1 MIERKNKKKISYVSI
16 GNTNKTLLFEFDEI
30 ILSKTG
36 WTNPAGRCLAL
47 MVQKGDK
54 KYAIVI
60 LGEPTPK
67 DREEKARQLI
77 FNYAIMNETEKD
89 RHENRFHLFHF

>member
-1 MIERKNKKKISYVSI
+1 
-16 GNTNKTLLFEFDEI
+16 
-30 ILSKTG
+30 
-36 WTNPAGRCLAL
+36 

-77 FNYAIMNETEKD
+77 FNYAIMNETEKN
-89 RHENRFHLFHF
+89 RHESRFHLFHFN

>member
-1 MIERKNKKKISYVSI
+1 
-16 GNTNKTLLFEFDEI
+16 
-30 ILSKTG
+30 
-36 WTNPAGRCLAL
+36 

-60 LGEPTPK
+60 LGELTPK

-77 FNYAIMNETEKD
+77 FNYATINETEKD
-89 RHENRFHLFHF
+89 RYENRFHLFHFN